1 MEQYSSS
8 SSTGILG
15 CTTFVMSEEIRL
27 YNFCNKF
34 SCASGRV
41 KDEIIEKVNWDSNFT
56 FSMMRKEFSTD
67 LGALSFQVIMLI
79 YISIYLPV

>member
-1 MEQYSSS
+1 
-8 SSTGILG
+8 
-15 CTTFVMSEEIRL
+15 MSEEIRL
-27 YNFCNKF
+27 YNFFNKF

-41 KDEIIEKVNWDSNFT
+41 NEDEIIEKINWDSNFM

-79 YISIYLPV
+79 YISIYLPL